1 MCIIDEKLFNGV
13 MNLQVDFDS
22 VAKIIV
28 NAFNNGLD
36 GLDLKISYEV
46 STVRTNVNVLVIS
59 AGTGRNDVCTHT
71 LNIYSDGKIYCDL
84 IDDGVS

>member
-59 AGTGRNDVCTHT
+59 AGKGR
-71 LNIYSDGKIYCDL
+71 KK
-84 IDDGVS
+84 